1 MSLIEA
7 FENRINRLFIFLS
20 IPLSMLVALVLVKV
34 DPVYAILAAVGLGIL
49 IVTFTNTD
57 FAIYILIFSMLL
69 SPEIGSRTTSGE
81 GMTIRIDDLILAIII
96 LTWLAK
102 TAINKE
108 LGLFRK
114 TPLNKPIWIYT
125 LVCILSTGIG
135 MMAGRVNFLTGLL
148 FVLKYIQY
156 FMIYFMVMN
165 QIRTK
170 KQINNYLIS
179 LIITFTIVTI
189 FALIQ
194 APSGQRITAPFEGES
209 GEPNT
214 LGGYLVLLIAINL
227 GLVLNDDAI
236 ANRHFRRGLLLIT
249 VISCYPLLMTY
260 SRGSWLAA
268 LAVIIAYI
276 AISKKRWI
284 IFGVVTLVFILAPYI
299 FPQSVIDRVKYTFT
313 EQQGYDATL
322 QEHIGG
328 LTIDTSAS
336 ERIRSWRAAFRDIT
350 KRPVLGFG
358 ITGWR
363 FLDAQYIRVLIETGI
378 IGLAAFVYLQFS
390 LLSNVRKVYSD
401 AKTPLYR
408 ALAQGFFVGMIGMM
422 AHSITANTF
431 IIVRIIEPFWL
442 ACGLVMA
449 VPEVEELEAE
459 KLPEI
464 EKSPTTINLENR

>member
-1 MSLIEA
+1 MSLSEA
-7 FENRINRLFIFLS
+7 FENRINRLFILLS
-20 IPLSMLVALVLVKV
+20 IPLSLLIAL
-34 DPVYAILAAVGLGIL
+34 IL
-49 IVTFTNTD
+49 IKFDLIYALLGAVSLGLLVVTFTNTD

-81 GMTIRIDDLILAIII
+81 GMTIRIDDLILGIII

-135 MMAGRVNFLTGLL
+135 MLAGRVNFLTGSL
-148 FVLKYIQY
+148 FVLKYTQY

-165 QIRTK
+165 QVRTK

-179 LIITFTIVTI
+179 LIITFIIVTI

-227 GLVLNDDAI
+227 GLILNDDAI
-236 ANRHFRRGLLLIT
+236 TNRHLRRGLLLVTI
-249 VISCYPLLMTY
+249 ISFYPLLMTY

-268 LAVIIAYI
+268 IAVIIAYI
-276 AISKKRWI
+276 AVSKKRWI
-284 IFGVVTLVFILAPYI
+284 VFGIATLVFILAPYV

-328 LTIDTSAS
+328 ITIDTSAS
-336 ERIRSWRAAFRDIT
+336 ERIRSWRSALKDVT
-350 KRPVLGFG
+350 KHPLLGFG
-358 ITGWR
+358 VTGWR

-378 IGLAAFVYLQFS
+378 IGLVAFLYLQFS
-390 LLSNVRKVYSD
+390 LLLNIRKVYSD

-408 ALAQGFFVGMIGMM
+408 ALAQGFFVGTIAMM

-449 VPEVEELEAE
+449 VPEVEELETE

-464 EKSPTTINLENR
+464 EKVPQQ

>member
-1 MSLIEA
+1 M
-7 FENRINRLFIFLS
+7 
-20 IPLSMLVALVLVKV
+20 
-34 DPVYAILAAVGLGIL
+34 
-49 IVTFTNTD
+49 
-57 FAIYILIFSMLL
+57 
-69 SPEIGSRTTSGE
+69 
-81 GMTIRIDDLILAIII
+81 
-96 LTWLAK
+96 
-102 TAINKE
+102 
-108 LGLFRK
+108 
-114 TPLNKPIWIYT
+114 
-125 LVCILSTGIG
+125 
-135 MMAGRVNFLTGLL
+135 
-148 FVLKYIQY
+148 
-156 FMIYFMVMN
+156 
-165 QIRTK
+165 
-170 KQINNYLIS
+170 
-179 LIITFTIVTI
+179 
-189 FALIQ
+189 
-194 APSGQRITAPFEGES
+194 
-209 GEPNT
+209 
-214 LGGYLVLLIAINL
+214 
-227 GLVLNDDAI
+227 NDDAI
-236 ANRHFRRGLLLIT
+236 ANRHLRRGLLLIT
-249 VISCYPLLMTY
+249 MISIYPLLMTY

-268 LAVIIAYI
+268 IAVIIAYI

-284 IFGVVTLVFILAPYI
+284 IFGVVTIVFILAPYI
-299 FPQSVIDRVKYTFT
+299 FPQPVIDRVKYTFT

-390 LLSNVRKVYSD
+390 LLSNIRKVYSD

-449 VPEVEELEAE
+449 VPEVEKLETE

-464 EKSPTTINLENR
+464 KKSTSTIKLENR